1 MSEELLSR
9 WASYAFV
16 VGVGFG
22 ILLLLAEGWWP
33 RVQQRCALGR
43 RWFANLGT
51 YSATEIA
58 LWSLS
63 PLSLFGAALLAS
75 QRGWGLFNWVSAPDV
90 VAFTVSWL
98 VLDLVAYV
106 EHRLKHRIPLLW
118 RIHRLHH
125 SDPDVDVT
133 TTLRFHPFEVLLRTA
148 VRGVVATA
156 IGMPPIGAV
165 AYSLLMAC
173 VSVLSH
179 ANIRQP
185 GLVWRV
191 IGLVVITPDFHRTHH
206 SVDREDCNS
215 NFGLLLSCWDR
226 LFGTYR
232 SAPTLGHENIR
243 FGVEGLSVKD
253 GTSILKMLADPFVP
267 ERMNGPS
274 VMPTA
279 IAPSPERRP

>member
-43 RWFANLGT
+43 RWFANLGVFST
-51 YSATEIA
+51 TRIA
-58 LWSLS
+58 LWWLS
-63 PLSLFGAALLAS
+63 PLSLFGAAWLAN

-90 VAFTVSWL
+90 VAFTISWL
-98 VLDLVAYV
+98 ALDLVMYL
-106 EHRLKHRIPLLW
+106 EHRLKHSIPLLW

-133 TTLRFHPFEVLLRTA
+133 TTLRFHPLEVLLGTMLRPL
-148 VRGVVATA
+148 VATA
-156 IGMPPIGAV
+156 IGMPPVAAV
-165 AYSLLMAC
+165 GYSLLMAP

-185 GLVWRV
+185 GSVWRTL
-191 IGLVVITPDFHRTHH
+191 GLIVSTPDFHRTHH
-206 SVDREDCNS
+206 SVDRGDSNS
-215 NFGLLLSCWDR
+215 NFGVLLSCWDR

-243 FGVEGLSVKD
+243 FGVEGITVEE
-253 GTSILKMLADPFVP
+253 GTSVLKMLADPFVP
-267 ERMNGPS
+267 ERVNGLS
-274 VMPTA
+274 LAPTT
-279 IAPSPERRP
+279 IAPSAEQPR